1 MKTSIRLVDMLLRGK
16 TDQFKTV
23 MKEELEWR
31 TSVLMEKLYKTE
43 SKNALL
49 REFSSDC
56 EETLPIINEGKE
68 PDVNTKP
75 TIFNFIPET
84 TYFLKDGQIG
94 ILSETDKQLISKLYE
109 KLNNDNKERMVK
121 LLSESK
127 ETFNRVLNLAKSE
140 DKK

>member
-1 MKTSIRLVDMLLRGK
+1 MKTTVRLVDMLLRGK

-31 TSVLMEKLYKTE
+31 TSILIEKLYKIE
-43 SKNALL
+43 SKNALIK
-49 REFSSDC
+49 EQSTDC
-56 EETLPIINEGKE
+56 KQEIPIIEEFQLEDTEIESNKF
-68 PDVNTKP
+68 V
-75 TIFNFIPET
+75 PET
-84 TYFLKDGQIG
+84 TYFLKDGQVG
-94 ILSETDKQLISKLYE
+94 ILSEYDKTLISKLYE

-127 ETFNRVLNLAKSE
+127 ESFNRVLNLAKAE